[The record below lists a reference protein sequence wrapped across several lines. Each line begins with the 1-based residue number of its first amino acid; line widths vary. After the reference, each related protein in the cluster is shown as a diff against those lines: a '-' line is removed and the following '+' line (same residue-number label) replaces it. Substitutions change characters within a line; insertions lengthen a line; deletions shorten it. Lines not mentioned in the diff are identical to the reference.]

1 MKIFRNHKLTI
12 EKMTLKHIDDV
23 MEIENILY
31 SDPWSRKSFLYEVI
45 ANQFSM
51 PKVLLINNMI
61 IGYVIIWTIFEEFH
75 IANIAIHP
83 DYQNQGF
90 GTFLLSEILKE
101 DKGLEYAILEV
112 RETNLPAIH
121 LYEKFGFTKISKRYR
136 YYSNGENAIVMR
148 KMFKQPQGKLSN
160 INKLSK

>member
-1 MKIFRNHKLTI
+1 MKRLRGSKLSI
-12 EKMTLKHIDDV
+12 EKMTLKYVDEV
-23 MEIENILY
+23 VEIENLLY

-45 ANQFSM
+45 ANQFST
-51 PKVLLINNMI
+51 PKVLLMDKMV
-61 IGYVIIWTIFEEFH
+61 IGYAIVWTIFEEFH

-112 RETNLPAIH
+112 RESNLPAIH

-136 YYSNGENAIVMR
+136 YYSNGENAIIMR
-148 KMFKQPQGKLSN
+148 KKFNTPRKSIPV
-160 INKLSK
+160 